1 MSVVK
6 SEIEKH
12 SASLVKLHNQSANIT
27 KTIHDLIES
36 LKASN
41 AQILEEKALIESK
54 ITGLTTIKDQYH
66 DLISHNRELMAELE
80 KICNVKE

>member
-1 MSVVK
+1 MSIVK

-54 ITGLTTIKDQYH
+54 IVGLTTIKDQYH
-66 DLISHNRELMAELE
+66 DLISHNRGLMAELE